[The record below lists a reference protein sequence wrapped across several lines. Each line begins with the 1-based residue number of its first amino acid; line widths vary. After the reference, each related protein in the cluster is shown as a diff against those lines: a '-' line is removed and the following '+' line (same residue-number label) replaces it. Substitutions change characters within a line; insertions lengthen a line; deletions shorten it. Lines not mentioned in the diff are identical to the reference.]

1 MAVLEALD
9 KIELPLMLRVGV
21 GATPIDC
28 EFIDDCGDAYLWEE
42 LDELFSVRL
51 ESL

>member
-1 MAVLEALD
+1 MSVLPVRD

-21 GATPIDC
+21 GATPIDA
-28 EFIDDCGDAYLWEE
+28 EFIDECGDSCLW
-42 LDELFSVRL
+42 DELEEMFSVRL